1 MMNLKQWKNITKGK
15 INGKEK
21 EYKRHDE
28 DGSEKYSWSEYDK
41 GNSGLSGRVWL
52 NEGNWK
58 WKIKSWMEGF

>member
-41 GNSGLSGRVWL
+41 GNSGLSGRV
-52 NEGNWK
+52 
-58 WKIKSWMEGF
+58 